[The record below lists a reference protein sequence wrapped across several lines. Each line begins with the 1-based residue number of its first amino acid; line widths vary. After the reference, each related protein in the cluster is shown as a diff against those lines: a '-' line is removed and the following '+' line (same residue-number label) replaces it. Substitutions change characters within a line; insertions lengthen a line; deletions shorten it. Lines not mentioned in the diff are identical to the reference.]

1 MKFYRDTETGEIIPE
16 SVLQAEFNRLR
27 AEDPETYNYSF
38 FDYIRNCT
46 DKNGFLEET

>member
-1 MKFYRDTETGEIIPE
+1 MKFYQDTETGEIIPDC
-16 SVLQAEFNRLR
+16 VLRNEFERLQ

-38 FDYIRNCT
+38 SDYIRNCT